1 MINLSFL
8 GFKNKKNNFGP
19 QRSGAFQACRAR
31 AGSGAARGPGAPG
44 VAARAAAPLRG
55 LPPLARPQSAVS
67 PGAGAPLL
75 FAFFSLPSLRPVAK
89 RGTHNGEK
97 RAGPPLPDMRGAS
110 GAPPR
115 PARGSAAADRE
126 AALRRGAFTPPL
138 SYLLQLCSITCI
150 TFKGS
155 QEKCLKGW

>member
-8 GFKNKKNNFGP
+8 GFKNKKNNFGA

-97 RAGPPLPDMRGAS
+97 RAGPPLPDMRGHL
-110 GAPPR
+110 APPR
-115 PARGSAAADRE
+115 G
-126 AALRRGAFTPPL
+126 RRGEVQLPTEKWL
-138 SYLLQLCSITCI
+138 SAGALLPHRCYLLQLCSITCI